1 MSKELKFFS
10 QSQNNYENLEDNDL
24 LLVKIVE
31 NIETKILNEVNI
43 IASFQDSDL
52 VPIGSL
58 ISAFLYSRKDN
69 PKNLPSLIVR
79 KNNFKDGFEILDNNI
94 FVVEDYKSVLLTFVE
109 LPDLKLLDRI
119 IDFLNSKNYKVSQV
133 ISLLGGNKLDYNSY
147 IHYFENI
154 KIGFLTIY

>member
-1 MSKELKFFS
+1 MSKELRFFS

-31 NIETKILNEVNI
+31 SIETKILNEINI

-69 PKNLPSLIVR
+69 PKNLPALVVR
-79 KNNFKDGFEILDNNI
+79 KNNFKDGFEISDNNI
-94 FVVEDYKSVLLTFVE
+94 FLAEDYKCVLLTFVE
-109 LPDLKLLDRI
+109 LLDLKLLDRI
-119 IDFLNSKNYKVSQV
+119 IDYLNHKNYKVSQV
-133 ISLLGGNKLDYNSY
+133 VSLLGKNKLDYNSY